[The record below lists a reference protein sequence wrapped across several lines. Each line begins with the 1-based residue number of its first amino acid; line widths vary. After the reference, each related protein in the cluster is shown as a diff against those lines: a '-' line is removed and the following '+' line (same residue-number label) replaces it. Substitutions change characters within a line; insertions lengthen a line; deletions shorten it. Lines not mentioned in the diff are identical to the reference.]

1 MKRSDAGVTLVEM
14 VIVFALIGI
23 ITAISLPKLA
33 NSTDALAVRSA
44 RQEVASYI
52 SQARALSI
60 QSGRIAS
67 FVRNGNSIQLVVTTT
82 SGTTSLFSSQNLGKG
97 NGVTLAAS
105 PSDTITFDPRGVLLT
120 GAYSTSPKI
129 RVSRN
134 GVQDS
139 VCVVGWGKVSVSQC
153 QLAQ

>member
-1 MKRSDAGVTLVEM
+1 MQKSEAGVTLVEM
-14 VIVFALIGI
+14 LIVFVLIGI

-33 NSTDALAVRSA
+33 NSTDVLAVRSA
-44 RQEVASYI
+44 RQEIASYI
-52 SQARALSI
+52 SQARAVSI
-60 QSGRIAS
+60 QTGRVAR
-67 FVRNGNSIQLVVTTT
+67 FVRNGNVIQLMVTSTTGVTT
-82 SGTTSLFSSQNLGKG
+82 LFASQNLGSG

-105 PSDTITFDPRGVLLT
+105 PSDTISFDPRGVLLS
-120 GAYSTSPKI
+120 GASTSSPKI

-139 VCVVGWGKVSVSQC
+139 VCVVGWGKVSISQC

>member
-1 MKRSDAGVTLVEM
+1 MKKSDAGVTLVEM
-14 VIVFALIGI
+14 VIVLTLIGI

-33 NSTDALAVRSA
+33 NSTDVLAIRSA

-52 SQARALSI
+52 SQARALAI
-60 QSGRIAS
+60 QSGRVAR
-67 FVRNGNSIQLVVTTT
+67 FVRSGNSIQLTVTNVTG
-82 SGTTSLFSSQNLGKG
+82 GTRLIASQNLGSG

-105 PSDTITFDPRGVLLT
+105 PSDTIAFDPRGVLQS
-120 GAYSTSPKI
+120 GVSTSSPKI

-139 VCVVGWGKVSVSQC
+139 VCVVGWGKVSISQC

>member
-33 NSTDALAVRSA
+33 NSTDVLAVRSA

-60 QSGRIAS
+60 QTGRVARFI
-67 FVRNGNSIQLVVTTT
+67 RNGNSIQVSITTT
-82 SGTTSLFSSQNLGKG
+82 SGGSTLVGSQNLGSG
-97 NGVTLAAS
+97 NGVTVAAS
-105 PSDTITFDPRGVLLT
+105 PSDTITFDPRGVLLS
-120 GAYSTSPKI
+120 GVGTSPKI

-139 VCVVGWGKVSVSQC
+139 VCVVGWGKVSISQC

>member
-1 MKRSDAGVTLVEM
+1 MKKSDAGVTLVEM
-14 VIVFALIGI
+14 VIVLTLIGI

-33 NSTDALAVRSA
+33 NSTDVLAIRSA

-52 SQARALSI
+52 SQARALAI
-60 QSGRIAS
+60 QSGRVAR
-67 FVRNGNSIQLVVTTT
+67 FVRNGNSIQLTVTNTA
-82 SGTTSLFSSQNLGKG
+82 GGTSLIASQNLGSG

-105 PSDTITFDPRGVLLT
+105 PSDTIAFDPRGVLQS
-120 GAYSTSPKI
+120 GVSTSSPKI

-139 VCVVGWGKVSVSQC
+139 VCVVGWGKVSISQC

>member
-33 NSTDALAVRSA
+33 NSTDVLAVRSA

-52 SQARALSI
+52 TQARALAI
-60 QSGRIAS
+60 QTGRIAR
-67 FVRNGNSIQLVVTTT
+67 FIRTGDVIQLTVTNT
-82 SGTTSLFSSQNLGKG
+82 SGGSKLIGSQNLGTG
-97 NGVTLAAS
+97 NGVTLDAS
-105 PSDTITFDPRGVLLT
+105 PSDTITFDPRGVLLA
-120 GAYSTSPKI
+120 GASTTSPKI

-139 VCVVGWGKVSVSQC
+139 VCVVGWGKVSISQC

>member
-1 MKRSDAGVTLVEM
+1 MRRSDAGVTLVEM
-14 VIVFALIGI
+14 VIVFALVGI

-33 NSTDALAVRSA
+33 NSTTVLAVRSA

-60 QSGRIAS
+60 QTGRVARFVRSGNAIQLTITNTNGVITRIA
-67 FVRNGNSIQLVVTTT
+67 
-82 SGTTSLFSSQNLGKG
+82 SQNLGAG

-105 PSDTITFDPRGVLLT
+105 PSDTIAFDPRGMLLS
-120 GAYSTSPKI
+120 GASATSPKI
-129 RVSRN
+129 RISLN
-134 GVQDS
+134 GIQDS
-139 VCVVGWGKVSVSQC
+139 VCVVGWGKVSISQC

>member
-1 MKRSDAGVTLVEM
+1 MQKSEAGVTLVEM
-14 VIVFALIGI
+14 VIVFVLIGI

-33 NSTDALAVRSA
+33 DSTDVLAVRSA
-44 RQEVASYI
+44 RQEIASYI
-52 SQARALSI
+52 SQARAVSI
-60 QSGRIAS
+60 QTGRVAR
-67 FVRNGNSIQLVVTTT
+67 FVRNGNVIQLMVTSTTGVTT
-82 SGTTSLFSSQNLGKG
+82 LFASQNLGSG

-105 PSDTITFDPRGVLLT
+105 PSDTISFDPRGVLLS
-120 GAYSTSPKI
+120 GASTSSPKI

-139 VCVVGWGKVSVSQC
+139 VCVVGWGKVSISQC

>member
-1 MKRSDAGVTLVEM
+1 MKKSDAGVTLVEM
-14 VIVFALIGI
+14 VIVLTLIGI

-33 NSTDALAVRSA
+33 NSTDVLAIRSA

-52 SQARALSI
+52 SQARALAI
-60 QSGRIAS
+60 QSGRVAR
-67 FVRNGNSIQLVVTTT
+67 FVRNGNSIQLTVTNI
-82 SGTTSLFSSQNLGKG
+82 SGGTSLIASQNLGSG

-105 PSDTITFDPRGVLLT
+105 PSDTIAFDPRGVLQS
-120 GAYSTSPKI
+120 GVSTSSPKI

-139 VCVVGWGKVSVSQC
+139 VCVVGWGKVSISQC

>member
-33 NSTDALAVRSA
+33 NSTDVLAVRSA

-60 QSGRIAS
+60 QTGRIAR
-67 FVRNGNSIQLVVTTT
+67 FIRNGNSIQVTVTTT
-82 SGTTSLFSSQNLGKG
+82 SGGSTLIGSQNLGSG
-97 NGVTLAAS
+97 NGVTVAAS
-105 PSDTITFDPRGVLLT
+105 PSDTISFDPRGVLLS
-120 GAYSTSPKI
+120 GAFGTSPKI

-139 VCVVGWGKVSVSQC
+139 VCVVGWGKVSISQC

>member
-1 MKRSDAGVTLVEM
+1 MKRSEAGVTLVEM

-33 NSTDALAVRSA
+33 NSTDVLAIRSA

-52 SQARALSI
+52 SQARALAI
-60 QSGRIAS
+60 QSGRVAL
-67 FVRNGNSIQLVVTTT
+67 FVRNGNSIQLTVTNAN
-82 SGTTSLFSSQNLGKG
+82 GTTSVIASQNLGAG
-97 NGVTLAAS
+97 NGVTLSAS
-105 PSDTITFDPRGVLLT
+105 PGDTIAFNPRGMLLS
-120 GAYSTSPKI
+120 GVSTTSSKI

-139 VCVVGWGKVSVSQC
+139 VCVVGWGKVSISQC